1 MCSVHRDG
9 AAAGNADRPRQHLP
23 KNRHHNA
30 PDRLPCRCRCSR
42 TGGPAGTAYHARPL
56 QRGIHPAHNRQAPR
70 SRTGPRQDP
79 HSPYPSCRNPARV
92 AELGASSP
100 RDELIGLISLRRRTP
115 SAATI
120 SYILREDS
128 WGNGCATHAARQVV
142 TVAFTTAG
150 LNRLEAMHHPD
161 HPASGRV
168 LTKAGF
174 THVGT
179 SERHTDDGS
188 TCRTRRT
195 SCRSREAHTEGSRRD
210 SG

>member
-1 MCSVHRDG
+1 MQPNGWSGRHCVP
-9 AAAGNADRPRQHLP
+9 RPALTARHPSGTQPASPSLSNRPTTRSAQPLPELP
-23 KNRHHNA
+23 KPR
-30 PDRLPCRCRCSR
+30 
-42 TGGPAGTAYHARPL
+42 ARS
-56 QRGIHPAHNRQAPR
+56 GA
-70 SRTGPRQDP
+70 
-79 HSPYPSCRNPARV
+79 
-92 AELGASSP
+92 GASSP

-161 HPASGRV
+161 NPASGRV